1 MRKKDSLHNVPIL
14 GSFLVIHI
22 IIINLD
28 IMIFIFIILG
38 LMHLEH
44 FDSIIII
51 NLIIINS
58 GISTGCEGTCTE
70 SVKLIECFL
79 WGNYAEIIT

>member
-22 IIINLD
+22 I
-28 IMIFIFIILG
+28 IILG